1 MKLEDCKIN
10 SQKIEQLD
18 KRVSKLESQIDKDK
32 EQIATLDK
40 SLGIFITE
48 MKNISGD
55 LKTVVENFKESLN
68 STAASHDKAIKKL
81 EDKLDKQEA
90 KILEL
95 DNKIDQETVVKDAKK
110 WRDITAYILTA
121 VVGAIVTFILIKI
134 GIK

>member
-1 MKLEDCKIN
+1 MEDCKVN
-10 SQKIEQLD
+10 SQKIDQLD

-68 STAASHDKAIKKL
+68 STAINHDKAIKKL

-110 WRDITAYILTA
+110 WRDITAYIITTI
-121 VVGAIVTFILIKI
+121 VGAVITFILMKI
-134 GIK
+134 GLK

>member
-1 MKLEDCKIN
+1 MEDCKVN
-10 SQKIEQLD
+10 AQKIDQLD

-68 STAASHDKAIKKL
+68 STATSHDKAIKKL

-110 WRDITAYILTA
+110 WRDITAYIITA
-121 VVGAIVTFILIKI
+121 VVGAIVTFVLIKI
-134 GIK
+134 GLK

>member
-1 MKLEDCKIN
+1 MEDCKVN
-10 SQKIEQLD
+10 AQKIDQLD

-68 STAASHDKAIKKL
+68 STATSHDKAIKKL

>member
-1 MKLEDCKIN
+1 MEDCKVN
-10 SQKIEQLD
+10 AQKIDQLD
-18 KRVSKLESQIDKDK
+18 KRVSKLEGQIDKDK

-68 STAASHDKAIKKL
+68 STATSHDKAIKKL

>member
-68 STAASHDKAIKKL
+68 RST
-81 EDKLDKQEA
+81 
-90 KILEL
+90 
-95 DNKIDQETVVKDAKK
+95 T
-110 WRDITAYILTA
+110 
-121 VVGAIVTFILIKI
+121 
-134 GIK
+134 

>member
-1 MKLEDCKIN
+1 MEDCKIN

-68 STAASHDKAIKKL
+68 STAINHDKAIKKL

-95 DNKIDQETVVKDAKK
+95 DNKIDQETVIKDAKK
-110 WRDITAYILTA
+110 WRDITAYIITTI
-121 VVGAIVTFILIKI
+121 VGAVITFILMKI
-134 GIK
+134 GLK

>member
-1 MKLEDCKIN
+1 MEDCKIN
-10 SQKIEQLD
+10 SQKIDQLD

-68 STAASHDKAIKKL
+68 STAINHDKAIKKL

-110 WRDITAYILTA
+110 WRDITAYIITTI
-121 VVGAIVTFILIKI
+121 VGAVITFILMKI
-134 GIK
+134 GLK

>member
-1 MKLEDCKIN
+1 MEDCKIN

-68 STAASHDKAIKKL
+68 STAINHDKAIKKL

-110 WRDITAYILTA
+110 WRDITAYIITTI
-121 VVGAIVTFILIKI
+121 VGAVITFILMKI
-134 GIK
+134 GLK

>member
-1 MKLEDCKIN
+1 MEDCKIN

>member
-1 MKLEDCKIN
+1 MEDCKVN
-10 SQKIEQLD
+10 AQKIDQLD

-68 STAASHDKAIKKL
+68 STATSHDKAIKKL

-121 VVGAIVTFILIKI
+121 VVGAIVTFVLIKI
-134 GIK
+134 GLK